1 MTRREE
7 GEVLEKVWIEVDAAG
22 LEEVILEFREYTE
35 HAWNCLETLSELL
48 NRIDSIWQG
57 KASRAFQARIWRQ
70 KSDMESCLKE
80 IRRFAACMEYAKDE
94 YLRCEQ
100 DNKENL
106 EEI

>member
-1 MTRREE
+1 MQYAVENGMIDLAYVQE
-7 GEVLEKVWIEVDAAG
+7 QIEMNK
-22 LEEVILEFREYTE
+22 RK
-35 HAWNCLETLSELL
+35 ELIE
-48 NRIDSIWQG
+48 NHPYSIWQG
-57 KASRAFQARIWRQ
+57 KASRAFRARIWRQ

>member
-1 MTRREE
+1 MWN
-7 GEVLEKVWIEVDAAG
+7 EKIQDMILYEDKEILVCQKPPGLAVQSAG
-22 LEEVILEFREYTE
+22 V
-35 HAWNCLETLSELL
+35 
-48 NRIDSIWQG
+48 G
-57 KASRAFQARIWRQ
+57 KA
-70 KSDMESCLKE
+70 DMESCLKE